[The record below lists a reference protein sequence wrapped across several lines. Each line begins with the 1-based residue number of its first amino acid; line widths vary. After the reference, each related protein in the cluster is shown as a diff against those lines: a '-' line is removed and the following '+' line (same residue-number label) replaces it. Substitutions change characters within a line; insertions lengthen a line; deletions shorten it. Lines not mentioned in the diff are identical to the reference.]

1 MTQEL
6 NSDQTKSRVPPWA
19 IVRILGNELP
29 PRDEPDSRVGTLGY
43 ILQNEGNL
51 PYAHKLWVLNRVVN
65 PKLQEA
71 YAMMLWGYHEHRV
84 LDIPWVQEEY
94 CRAETFEQ
102 KMKACI
108 NINHAR
114 NRAINW
120 AHSLG
125 YEWVMVM
132 DGDCMWLEE
141 DWMLFISEHQRNPGQ
156 PPYHYLTVPSARA
169 TLEGRELMVGN
180 RLAECM
186 IGFHRN
192 SVLRFDEDLMF
203 GQSDKQM
210 LLRKLG
216 HSILGYENQAK
227 VAPDALTAC
236 YSRVIHIGTGDLL
249 TEHDV
254 NRRVRLRRQS
264 LIDFF
269 ARLDA
274 SYHDKSAYLKEGEH
288 GRREGEKGQGTT
300 TT

>member
-132 DGDCMWLEE
+132 DGLDVV
-141 DWMLFISEHQRNPGQ
+141 HQRASAEPWPAALPLPHCPFSPRNPRRQGAYGRQ
-156 PPYHYLTVPSARA
+156 SAR
-169 TLEGRELMVGN
+169 
-180 RLAECM
+180 
-186 IGFHRN
+186 
-192 SVLRFDEDLMF
+192 
-203 GQSDKQM
+203 
-210 LLRKLG
+210 
-216 HSILGYENQAK
+216 
-227 VAPDALTAC
+227 
-236 YSRVIHIGTGDLL
+236 
-249 TEHDV
+249 
-254 NRRVRLRRQS
+254 
-264 LIDFF
+264 
-269 ARLDA
+269 
-274 SYHDKSAYLKEGEH
+274 
-288 GRREGEKGQGTT
+288 
-300 TT
+300 